1 MTASLPI
8 APLGGLS
15 VVAYLAAATV
25 LGFSFGFFL
34 ERAGFGSAK
43 NLTSIF
49 ILRDFRVFRVLF
61 SAVITGMLGL
71 HLLGGLGVMELH
83 LLEVGSTFFWPMLAG
98 GLVFGVGFYV
108 GGFCPGTAAVALA
121 RGRWD
126 GAFFLLGIALGIYG
140 FALLFDG
147 VGTEKWFAEF
157 FAPAGAHEQFI
168 YGDGPIWPWIVGLT
182 GIALGAF
189 AFVPFVEKR
198 FALKTV
204 EQLAAEQEG
213 REVPENQPPVLRGPI
228 LKVGPAL
235 AGAVA
240 VLVLVLDLTGPERLE
255 VEVASP
261 VEAKVAVDDERSPE
275 LDPLSLASW
284 VVVQAHRVA
293 KKESPNAWILDLR
306 SERGV
311 AIPGAAELELAGERQ
326 ERLAATLIRLDELM
340 KEPADRLEP
349 VVLVD
354 ADGGERT
361 AKLVADLRLRGL
373 DAMSLEGG
381 FVAWQERVLAE
392 DAVWPRPALRPDVV
406 EPEGDDAEVE
416 PEPEED
422 GHGALDADSEGGL
435 VDGDEEAVGA
445 KVEEPEAKAEAEG
458 PPKPVDLDAVH
469 AQIRSWLAGRS
480 EELPPKLN
488 LPGVVLLP
496 SRAATVVAKGGAGG
510 GCG

>member
-1 MTASLPI
+1 MSAALPI

-15 VVAYLAAATV
+15 VLAYLAAAVV

-71 HLLGGLGVMELH
+71 HLLGGLGVLELR
-83 LLEVGSTFFWPMLAG
+83 LLEVGATFFWPMLAG
-98 GLVFGVGFYV
+98 GVVFGVGFYV

-126 GAFFLLGIALGIYG
+126 GAVFLVGIALGIYG

-147 VGTEKWFAEF
+147 VGTEAWFAEF
-157 FAPAGAHEQFI
+157 FAPKGSTEQFI
-168 YGDGPIWPWIVGLT
+168 YGDGPLWPWIVGLT
-182 GIALGAF
+182 GVALGAF

-198 FALKTV
+198 FALETV
-204 EQLAAEQEG
+204 EQLEAAKAG
-213 REVPENQPPVLRGPI
+213 REVPESRPPVLTGPI

-235 AGAVA
+235 AGALA
-240 VLVLVLDLTGPERLE
+240 LGVLVLDVTGPEPVE
-255 VEVASP
+255 AEVANP
-261 VEAKVAVDDERSPE
+261 VEAKVAVDFDPSPE

-284 VVVQAHRVA
+284 VVVQAHRTA

-306 SERGV
+306 PDPEV
-311 AIPGAAELELAGERQ
+311 AIPGAEQLALQGDRD
-326 ERLAATLIRLDELM
+326 ERLAAALTRLDGLM
-340 KEPADRLEP
+340 KEPGDRLEP

-354 ADGGERT
+354 AAGERET
-361 AKLVADLRLRGL
+361 ARLVADLRRNGL
-373 DAMSLEGG
+373 DAMSLAGG
-381 FVAWQERVLAE
+381 FEAWAVAVLAE
-392 DAVWPRPALRPDVV
+392 DAAWPKPAVRPDVV
-406 EPEGDDAEVE
+406 EPEGPILEGGSG
-416 PEPEED
+416 D
-422 GHGALDADSEGGL
+422 GQGALDGDAEDGL
-435 VDGDEEAVGA
+435 VDADEAAVGA
-445 KVEEPEAKAEAEG
+445 QAEQEAKPEPKA
-458 PPKPVDLDAVH
+458 PKPVDLDAVH
-469 AQIRSWLAGRS
+469 AEIRAWLAGRS
-480 EELPPKLN
+480 EQLPPRLN